1 MRERRA
7 LMVGMERV
15 WNTVAVGG
23 VLGALLTT
31 AGAGVTHEIRGSIST
46 G

>member
-1 MRERRA
+1 MRKRRA
-7 LMVGMERV
+7 IMVRMERV

-31 AGAGVTHEIRGSIST
+31 AGVVNLGNLPS
-46 G
+46 